1 MKGFGLWL
9 LASIFVMG
17 AEIFADMPMGA
28 AQPAAS
34 PQVIKGDLLSIKGE
48 VYVVRDVFGR
58 LVRLRVNKE
67 TKRERLVVP
76 GEKVEVEMM
85 PDGRALSI
93 KPAK

>member
-1 MKGFGLWL
+1 VLV
-9 LASIFVMG
+9 SIFVTG
-17 AEIFADMPMGA
+17 AEISADMPMA
-28 AQPAAS
+28 VAQPAAS

-48 VYVVRDVFGR
+48 VYVVRDIFGR
-58 LVRLRVNKE
+58 LVRLRVNKD

>member
-1 MKGFGLWL
+1 
-9 LASIFVMG
+9 
-17 AEIFADMPMGA
+17 
-28 AQPAAS
+28 
-34 PQVIKGDLLSIKGE
+34 

>member
-9 LASIFVMG
+9 LATIFVMG
-17 AEIFADMPMGA
+17 AEISAGVPMVA

-93 KPAK
+93 KPTK

>member
-1 MKGFGLWL
+1 MKGLGRWL
-9 LASIFVMG
+9 LALIFVIDARISPG
-17 AEIFADMPMGA
+17 MPMAA

-34 PQVIKGDLLSIKGE
+34 PQVIKGELLSIKGE
-48 VYVVRDVFGR
+48 VYLVRDVFGR
-58 LVRLRVNKE
+58 LVRLRVNKD

-93 KPAK
+93 KPVQ